1 MKTIDSKTKKLDGPV
16 IIAEAV
22 KQGNTAGHPPA
33 TALAAVAA
41 ETQLD
46 DALLKQFGNTVFLS
60 HRGKE
65 KNRNKMIGR
74 AFNVDTGKNFITNAL
89 DFISY
94 LQEQGITHYTT
105 WFVGADFLNAFRFFQ
120 RMTRKKDTQI
130 GIAERDEGG
139 YIVYIKIGKDP
150 IPEGF

>member
-1 MKTIDSKTKKLDGPV
+1 
-16 IIAEAV
+16 
-22 KQGNTAGHPPA
+22 
-33 TALAAVAA
+33 
-41 ETQLD
+41 
-46 DALLKQFGNTVFLS
+46 
-60 HRGKE
+60 
-65 KNRNKMIGR
+65 MIGR
-74 AFNVDTGKNFITNAL
+74 AFNVDTGKNFITNGL